1 MKRRIFLIPSL
12 VAAGFLPAKADAMP
26 LSGVTKKLDPQSVL
40 ERLKLRHIYSLAGH
54 RSHSSHSSHSSHT
67 SHSSGSGGG
76 YLPRTTYSS
85 PSYDPAP
92 APAPPPAPLYA
103 APTYTAPAA
112 PNPVAPP
119 PSTIAPA
126 RVLPGN
132 AAKFKQIVILV
143 QSGLTAY
150 GYYAGSLTGVVDED
164 TRAALSQMQR
174 DNNLKV
180 TGTITTEVLT
190 AFGIEAR

>member
-12 VAAGFLPAKADAMP
+12 VAAGFLPAKSDAMP
-26 LSGVTKKLDPQSVL
+26 LQGVTKKLDPQSIL
-40 ERLKLRHIYSLAGH
+40 ERLKLRHIYTLAGH
-54 RSHSSHSSHSSHT
+54 RSHSSHSSHSSHR
-67 SHSSGSGGG
+67 SGSGGG
-76 YLPRTTYSS
+76 YLPSTTYSS

-92 APAPPPAPLYA
+92 APAPLYTT
-103 APTYTAPAA
+103 PTYTAPAVQNTTPSVPKA
-112 PNPVAPP
+112 VAP
-119 PSTIAPA
+119 TK
-126 RVLPGN
+126 VLPGN
-132 AAKFKQIVILV
+132 SAKFKQIVILV

-150 GYYAGSLTGVVDED
+150 GYYAGSLTGVVDGD
-164 TRAALSQMQR
+164 TRAALSQMQK